1 MERKSS
7 NMTTS
12 KLPSLKIKTW
22 SEQSL
27 TCLTEKIVQHSALPL
42 ILIDGAAG
50 SGKTTLALK
59 LAAELQANLV
69 HTDDVCW
76 YSDPIYWD
84 EEMIQGIIKPRSDGE
99 KVAYRPTGWIKKNR
113 EGFIELN
120 PDRALIIEGMGACR
134 KRLRDKADYSI
145 WVDTE
150 PDLARSRVVHR
161 DLAKGENGGTIESV
175 TQFADWWDS
184 LLNPFFLEEEP
195 WKYVDVIIQGSQS
208 DLKSNLLKIHIPQF

>member
-1 MERKSS
+1 
-7 NMTTS
+7 MTSS
-12 KLPSLKIKTW
+12 KLPSLEIKTW
-22 SEQSL
+22 KEQSL
-27 TCLTEKIVQHSALPL
+27 TCLTEEIVQHSALPL

-76 YSDPIYWD
+76 HTDPIHWD
-84 EEMIQGIIKPRSDGE
+84 EEMIQGIMKPWSDGD

-113 EGFIELN
+113 EGFIEVN

-150 PDLARSRVVHR
+150 PDLARFRVVQR
-161 DLAKGENGGTIESV
+161 DLAKGENGGTVEAV
-175 TQFADWWDS
+175 TQFADWWNS
-184 LLNPFFLEEEP
+184 LLNPLFLEEEP
-195 WKYVDVIIQGSQS
+195 WKYVDIIIQGSQS

>member
-1 MERKSS
+1 
-7 NMTTS
+7 MTSS
-12 KLPSLKIKTW
+12 KLPLLEIKTW

-27 TCLTEKIVQHSALPL
+27 ACLTEEIVQRSALPL

-76 YSDPIYWD
+76 YSDPIHWD

-113 EGFIELN
+113 EGFIEVN

-150 PDLARSRVVHR
+150 PDLARSCQR
-161 DLAKGENGGTIESV
+161 
-175 TQFADWWDS
+175 
-184 LLNPFFLEEEP
+184 
-195 WKYVDVIIQGSQS
+195 
-208 DLKSNLLKIHIPQF
+208 